1 MFLCLTGTYNH
12 RQEWIESLCQS
23 FIDQTYQGDALLVI
37 VDDRKEGLPEEDQ
50 VYKTKDQWQRTIATF
65 RMDNRAES
73 LLHKYQ
79 YGIDL
84 LQQAFEPHALPY
96 DYVCAMDD
104 DDTYTKWHLQQHAE
118 VLRDHMWSYPS
129 HVFSTYAGNFI
140 VEPSGGRFWASS
152 AYRMEALRGIG
163 NYTNC
168 DCLRPDFDQQFL
180 HRLRTQ
186 YGLPGS
192 APVPSYVYNWSV
204 TADNHSSGHIDGGVW
219 QYGEIPE
226 SPATGPLEPKW
237 NVTTERILEMAQLW
251 AARN

>member
-1 MFLCLTGTYNH
+1 MFLCLTGLYNH
-12 RQEWIESLCQS
+12 RQEWIESLAQS

-37 VDDRKEGLPEEDQ
+37 VDDRKQGLPETDH
-50 VYKTKDQWQRTIATF
+50 VYRTRDQWQRTIATF

-96 DYVCAMDD
+96 DYVCVMDD

-129 HVFSTYAGNFI
+129 HVFSTYHGSLI

-152 AYRMEALRGIG
+152 AYRMEALKGIG
-163 NYTNC
+163 GYMNC
-168 DCLRPDFDQQFL
+168 DVNRADYDQQFL
-180 HRLRTQ
+180 HRMRTE
-186 YGLPGS
+186 YGNPGFGLT
-192 APVPSYVYNWSV
+192 PSYVYNWGL
-204 TADNHSSGHIDGGVW
+204 TQDNHISGHIENNAYRYDLVD
-219 QYGEIPE
+219 E
-226 SPATGPLEPKW
+226 SPATGPLVPKW
-237 NVTTERILEMAQLW
+237 NRTTERILEMAQLW